1 MRSMLSL
8 FSSFFLLLFTVQA
21 VSAEDLSN
29 YRIGSGDLLSIQV
42 YGEEELSMEIRLSDA
57 GTIAYPFLGELNA
70 LGNTIGELTTTI
82 KAGLA
87 DGYLLNPSVSITVA
101 EYREF
106 FINGEVEKP
115 GGYPYQPGLTLQKA
129 VAIAG
134 GFTERASK
142 SKLFVARENLNGDPS
157 RVKLNASIQP
167 GDIITIE
174 ESFF

>member
-1 MRSMLSL
+1 MRSMLSIL
-8 FSSFFLLLFTVQA
+8 TSFFALLFTVLPI
-21 VSAEDLSN
+21 SAEDLSN

-70 LGNTIGELTTTI
+70 LGNTVGELTSTI

-87 DGYLLNPSVSITVA
+87 DGYLINPTVSITVT

-106 FINGEVEKP
+106 FINGEIEEP

-142 SKLFVARENLNGDPS
+142 TKLFVAREDQNGDPN
-157 RVKLNASIQP
+157 RVKLNAKIQP
-167 GDIITIE
+167 GDIIIIE

>member
-8 FSSFFLLLFTVQA
+8 LCSFIVLLTLTSSLKAQ
-21 VSAEDLSN
+21 DLSN
-29 YRIGSGDLLSIQV
+29 YQIGSGDLLSIQI

-57 GTIAYPFLGELNA
+57 GTISYPFLGELNA
-70 LGNTIGELTTTI
+70 LGNTIGELTETI
-82 KAGLA
+82 KAGLS
-87 DGYLLNPSVSITVA
+87 DGYLVNPTVSITVA

-106 FINGEVEKP
+106 FINGEVKEP

-142 SKLFVARENLNGDPS
+142 TKLFVARENQNGDPL
-157 RVKLNASIQP
+157 RVKLNATIQP